1 VGRPTAM
8 RALVTGAAGFLGSH
22 VCDRLVADGHLVTGA
37 DDLSTGSLTHL
48 TAVRR
53 RKGFSFHHFD
63 VASDLVGDLVAR
75 EQPDV
80 VVHLAPVLPV
90 QLLAAARAAGS
101 RVLVGGSA
109 EVYGPTRAPVTERHG
124 PHPATVAGAHHAA
137 VEAYVHAH
145 VVQGLHATTLRLT
158 TAYGPRDHGPVGTW
172 ARALRTGRP
181 TYLPGDGSAVRDLVH
196 VDDVVDAVVRCLGG
210 RADGRRLN
218 VGTGTGTTLRALH
231 AAVAAALGKPD
242 APEFRSATEDELTS
256 VLVDPGAA
264 RRALGW
270 EATTGLTEGLARTL
284 QA

>member
-1 VGRPTAM
+1 M

-37 DDLSTGSLTHL
+37 DDLSTGHLSDL

-80 VVHLAPVLPV
+80 VVHLAPVLPL
-90 QLLAAARAAGS
+90 QLLAAARATGS
-101 RVLVGGSA
+101 RVVVAGSA
-109 EVYGPTRAPVTERHG
+109 EVYGVTRTPVTERHG
-124 PHPATVAGAHHAA
+124 AHPATLAGAHHAA

-145 VVQGLHATTLRLT
+145 VAQGLHAVTLRLT
-158 TAYGPRDHGPVGTW
+158 TVYGPRSRGVVGTW
-172 ARALRTGRP
+172 ARALGRGRP
-181 TYLPGDGSAVRDLVH
+181 THLRGDGSAVRDLVH
-196 VDDVVDAVVRCLGG
+196 VDDVVDALVRCLGG
-210 RADGRRLN
+210 KADGRRLN
-218 VGTGTGTTLRALH
+218 IGTGTATTLRELH
-231 AAVAAALGKPD
+231 AAVASALGRPD
-242 APEFRSATEDELTS
+242 APEYRPATAEDLPS

-270 EATTGLTEGLARTL
+270 EATVGLREGLARTL

>member
-1 VGRPTAM
+1 M

-22 VCDRLVADGHLVTGA
+22 VCDRLVADGHLVTGV
-37 DDLSTGSLTHL
+37 DDLSTGHLADL

-63 VASDLVGDLVAR
+63 VCSDLVGDLVAR

-80 VVHLAPVLPV
+80 VVHLAPVLAV

-101 RVLVGGSA
+101 RLVVAGSA
-109 EVYGPTRAPVTERHG
+109 EVYGVTRAPATERHG
-124 PHPATVAGAHHAA
+124 AHPDSLAGAHHAA

-145 VVQGLHATTLRLT
+145 VAQGLHATTLRLT
-158 TAYGPRDHGPVGTW
+158 TVYGPRDRGLVGAW

-210 RADGRRLN
+210 KGDGRRLN
-218 VGTGTGTTLRALH
+218 LGTGTATTLRELH
-231 AAVAAALGKPD
+231 SAVAAALGRPD
-242 APEFRSATEDELTS
+242 APEFRAATAEDLPA

-270 EATTGLTEGLARTL
+270 EATTRLTEGLARTF